1 MNSALDVGVGAV
13 YSICGALLIGY
24 GGRRIRASGIV
35 MVVTGLCWFIG
46 TLWTALALLHRGPL
60 TQLLIGYPTGRLR
73 GWVPVSCVCLGYVDM
88 LPSVGGNPAATVA
101 VSTATIMAVGLGY
114 RRAPGVE
121 RQDRAV
127 STAVTLIVEG
137 VLGAAALVRIA
148 GGALDPIVLPSYQLG
163 LIVAAA
169 VLVAQGIWGRGG
181 SVSDVSVELG
191 NREGGTVQDRL
202 ARVLGD
208 PTLRLAAIDRFGHG
222 LTDESGE
229 PVEFPADPGPG
240 RTRTPVPSSG
250 PAVALLDHETGA
262 LADPALVGP
271 VTALIRVA
279 VDNAR
284 TQIDIAHRMAELEKS
299 RRALVR
305 AVDTERRLLEGDLRG
320 GALESLAC
328 AADVL
333 RTLPDDP
340 DAPNS
345 QIAEL
350 LRRAAESVS
359 EFARGVHPRILDAKG
374 LPDALGELAGRC
386 PIPVTVQVPQV
397 RLPLDLELTL
407 YFVASEALTNVVKHA
422 EASIATIHLTASAG
436 QVRMEV
442 SDDGAGGANPD
453 RGSGLLGLADR
464 LAVLGGTL
472 SVTSKPGAGSAVVAT
487 LPRVPPAVVNGS
499 N

>member
-1 MNSALDVGVGAV
+1 
-13 YSICGALLIGY
+13 
-24 GGRRIRASGIV
+24 
-35 MVVTGLCWFIG
+35 
-46 TLWTALALLHRGPL
+46 
-60 TQLLIGYPTGRLR
+60 
-73 GWVPVSCVCLGYVDM
+73 
-88 LPSVGGNPAATVA
+88 
-101 VSTATIMAVGLGY
+101 MAVT
-114 RRAPGVE
+114 V
-121 RQDRAV
+121 
-127 STAVTLIVEG
+127 IVEG
-137 VLGAAALVRIA
+137 VLGAAALVRMA

-181 SVSDVSVELG
+181 SVSDVTVELG
-191 NREGGTVQDRL
+191 NREGGTVQDTL

-208 PTLRLAAIDRFGHG
+208 PTLRLAAIDPLGHG

-229 PVEFPADPGPG
+229 PVELPADPGPG
-240 RTRTPVPSSG
+240 RARTSVPSSG
-250 PAVALLDHETGA
+250 PTVALLDHETGA

-340 DAPNS
+340 DTPNS